1 MSFLDELEKN
11 TNEATTLNG
20 AKTSRSSLSP
30 CLDFFAL
37 GAAKRN
43 QIDDAVML
51 FHKAYLDDKQTALR
65 TLFYI
70 RDVRGG
76 CGERS
81 IFRACMN
88 KLAIIDPTMFERMV
102 EFVPTYGRWDDLL
115 ALPLTSGVI
124 ELIARQLIAD
134 RKTDKPSLLAK
145 WLPSE
150 NTSSKDTQRKAKALY
165 RALEMTPREYRK
177 MLSELRKKI
186 GLLEQNMSRKKW
198 ADIKYNQLPSQAF
211 RKHTKAFRKHDATRF
226 EKFLERVQSGE
237 DKVNTETLYTYEVYD
252 VLRNGDEDAANT
264 LWDNLPEYT
273 VQDALVMA
281 DVSGSM
287 SGRPMSISVSLAMYF
302 AEMNQG
308 VFKNKFMTFSR
319 HPQLVDIKGDTLK
332 EKLRYIE
339 NAEWDMNTD
348 IEKALDAILNAA
360 IDSGAK
366 DEEVPKI
373 LYIISDMEFD
383 ECVSGKTAFE
393 DMKDKWEAAGIT
405 MPTVVFWNCNSW
417 QNQVPVTKNEQGVTL
432 VSGASQSVFKIA
444 VEGKTP
450 EEVMDEVVNSERYA
464 QITV

>member
-1 MSFLDELEKN
+1 MSFLDELEKQ
-11 TNEATTLNG
+11 TNETTTLNG
-20 AKTSRSSLSP
+20 GKTNRSTLSP

-37 GAAKRN
+37 GAAKRH
-43 QIDDAVML
+43 QLDDAVML
-51 FHKAYLDDKQTALR
+51 FHKAYLEDRQTALR

-88 KLAIIDPTMFERMV
+88 KLALIDPTMFGKMV
-102 EFVPTYGRWDDLL
+102 QFVPTYGRWDDLL
-115 ALPLTSGVI
+115 SLPLTSEVV
-124 ELIARQLIAD
+124 ELIARQLIQD
-134 RKTDKPSLLAK
+134 RKSDKPSLLAK

-150 NTSSKDTQRKAKALY
+150 NTSSKDTQRKAKELY

-177 MLSELRKKI
+177 MLSDLRKKI
-186 GLLEQNMSRKKW
+186 GLLEHKMSRKEWNEVQYGK
-198 ADIKYNQLPSQAF
+198 LPSQAF
-211 RKHTKAFRKHDATRF
+211 RKHTKAFRKHDENRF
-226 EKFLERVQSGE
+226 EKFLERVQKGE
-237 DKVNTETLYTYEVYD
+237 EKVNTNTLFTYEVYD
-252 VLRNGDEDAANT
+252 VLRNGDEEAANT
-264 LWDNLPEYT
+264 LWENLPEYN
-273 VQDALVMA
+273 VNDALVMA

-308 VFKNKFMTFSR
+308 VFHNKFMTFSAN
-319 HPQLVDIKGDTLK
+319 PQLVDIKGDTLK
-332 EKLRYIE
+332 EKMRYIE
-339 NAEWDMNTD
+339 NSDWEMNTN
-348 IEKALDAILNAA
+348 ITKALDAILNAA

-432 VSGASQSVFKIA
+432 VSGASQSTFKIA

-450 EEVMDEVVNSERYA
+450 EEVMNDVVNSERYS